1 MDHQPFTRADVR
13 NNRVAWDRTAAFGEG
28 DEHTV
33 SAFDRQVTMILR
45 GGRNGCRFTLL
56 QVLRHDHAH
65 GVAETN
71 LCQQVIQR
79 GELHTLQLMLNV
91 FWRDLCQFAAATQ
104 RVIEQTT
111 PQANGVVALKV
122 FQQLADFCAR
132 F

>member
-1 MDHQPFTRADVR
+1 
-13 NNRVAWDRTAAFGEG
+13 
-28 DEHTV
+28 
-33 SAFDRQVTMILR
+33 MILR
-45 GGRNGCRFTLL
+45 VSRNGCRFALL

-65 GVAETN
+65 GVSEAN

-91 FWRDLCQFAAATQ
+91 FWWDLCQFAAATQ

-111 PQANGVVALKV
+111 PQANGVVALEI